1 MRGGIRWIEL
11 ATEIDMARKPKV
23 SEKVVDRG
31 FVTNEYKPIPWMATP
46 GMYIAG
52 RAALDEADALEV
64 ELELKWGRDR
74 LRLLVDAALRE
85 KFDRQR
91 YLISNA
97 RWTGGLEDVRREAQ
111 RMVKAWKALD
121 KAAEAAGAEVLDPA
135 IWEVCLADGTV
146 ATIVREPQ
154 LANRILAEG
163 RRINVYT
170 LEEIGHII
178 SAFPEVAKA
187 KEMFPGA
194 EVTRTKMQ
202 VTDPLD
208 SPIGAH
214 RGEGI
219 FDASAPIDGA
229 KDFDLEVGD
238 DIPF

>member
-1 MRGGIRWIEL
+1 
-11 ATEIDMARKPKV
+11 MARKPKV
-23 SEKVVDRG
+23 PAKVVDRG
-31 FVTNEYKPIPWMATP
+31 FVTNNYKPIPWMATP
-46 GMYIAG
+46 GMYLAG

-74 LRLLVDAALRE
+74 LRLLVGVELRE

-91 YLISNA
+91 YLTSNA
-97 RWTGGLEDVRREAQ
+97 RWTGDLEDVRREAT
-111 RMVKAWKALD
+111 RMVKAWRALD
-121 KAAEAAGAEVLDPA
+121 RAAEEAGAQVLDPA
-135 IWEVCLADGTV
+135 IWEVALADGSV
-146 ATIVREPQ
+146 ATIIREPQ

-178 SAFPEVAKA
+178 SAFPEIAKA

-194 EVTRTKMQ
+194 EVTKTKMQ
-202 VTDPLD
+202 VIDPLA
-208 SPIGAH
+208 SPLGSVH
-214 RGEGI
+214 EEGI

-229 KDFDLEVGD
+229 KDFEMEGGD